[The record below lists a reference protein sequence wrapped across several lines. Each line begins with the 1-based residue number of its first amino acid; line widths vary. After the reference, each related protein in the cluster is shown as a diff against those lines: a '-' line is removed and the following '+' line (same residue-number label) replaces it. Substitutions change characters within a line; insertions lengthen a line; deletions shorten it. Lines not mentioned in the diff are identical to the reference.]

1 MKKYLKTKTADDQA
15 PLPEGPRFQVPPGGR
30 KIMDAMKS
38 LLHEKNFDSITTA
51 EISRVAGVN
60 EALIYRYFKDKRGL
74 LHKVLEEYV
83 LIHHLQTKRE
93 MDKSHGAFDKLKSFM
108 RSTISFHKSNR
119 VFSKILLLEV
129 RNNPGFF
136 DTEAYSLVRKYA
148 RLIDEIMT
156 EGIKNK
162 EIRDDIPIAT
172 MKDTILGGI
181 EHSCL
186 KAVIFCRDF
195 DEDQLVGNLA
205 EVLIGGLAYRE
216 PVQADKDEGA

>member
-1 MKKYLKTKTADDQA
+1 
-15 PLPEGPRFQVPPGGR
+15 
-30 KIMDAMKS
+30 MDAMKS

-93 MDKSHGAFDKLKSFM
+93 MDAAHGAFDKLKSFM
-108 RSTISFHKSNR
+108 KSTISFHKRNR

-148 RLIDEIMT
+148 RLIDEVMI
-156 EGIKNK
+156 EGIRNK

-172 MKDTILGGI
+172 MRDTILGGI

-186 KAVIFCRDF
+186 KGVIFGRDL
-195 DEDQLVGNLA
+195 DEESLVDNLA
-205 EVLIGGLAYRE
+205 EVLISGLAHKGH
-216 PVQADKDEGA
+216 VKSDNQGGA